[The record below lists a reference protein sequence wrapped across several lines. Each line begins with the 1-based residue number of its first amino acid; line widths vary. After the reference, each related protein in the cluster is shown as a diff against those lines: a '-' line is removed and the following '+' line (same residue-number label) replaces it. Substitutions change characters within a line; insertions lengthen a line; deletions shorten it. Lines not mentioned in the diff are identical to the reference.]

1 MCICIFS
8 LIYIYIYIYTYS
20 NILLLSPKYLSLF
33 LSRYFSPLSFSF
45 FFFLFHVYGI
55 NVRLE
60 KYLHL
65 TLNLSCPTPT
75 VPPHADFL
83 HPKNKT
89 RHPWCELVQHH
100 YHPYLSLMMKLR
112 RNQRVFL
119 NFWKLINNNYHLKV
133 VVQKYIS
140 LKLKISP
147 QKSPS
152 SWMWLVVHFKSKN
165 KSLIKKNLNKSE
177 KIIRLR
183 NNTNDLCIIIKY
195 LVWYFGCYLLAYLE
209 SKIKSLIFWD

>member
-1 MCICIFS
+1 M
-8 LIYIYIYIYTYS
+8 
-20 NILLLSPKYLSLF
+20 
-33 LSRYFSPLSFSF
+33 
-45 FFFLFHVYGI
+45 FHLYGI

-83 HPKNKT
+83 HLKNKT

-100 YHPYLSLMMKLR
+100 CHPYLSLMMKLR

-195 LVWYFGCYLLAYLE
+195 LVWYFGWTCTYSFNFYCNYRTTF
-209 SKIKSLIFWD
+209 SIMNIIKDKFHNKIEDDIIMESLILYIKRKFVTKLVHY

>member
-8 LIYIYIYIYTYS
+8 LIYIYIYTYS

-165 KSLIKKNLNKSE
+165 KSLIKKKN
-177 KIIRLR
+177 
-183 NNTNDLCIIIKY
+183 
-195 LVWYFGCYLLAYLE
+195 
-209 SKIKSLIFWD
+209 

>member
-8 LIYIYIYIYTYS
+8 LIYIYIYIHIQIFCYYLQKTYLFFS
-20 NILLLSPKYLSLF
+20 LSIFHRCLF
-33 LSRYFSPLSFSF
+33 P
-45 FFFLFHVYGI
+45 FFLFHLYGI

-165 KSLIKKNLNKSE
+165 KSLIKK
-177 KIIRLR
+177 I
-183 NNTNDLCIIIKY
+183 
-195 LVWYFGCYLLAYLE
+195 
-209 SKIKSLIFWD
+209 